1 MKNTLMRKRIASL
14 AAAAVMSLTSVAG
27 TFSFAQLSAENG
39 IGTVHAASSSVTI
52 SKSRGYQEGAYV
64 EWAPVS
70 GATGYNVYCDGVQLD
85 SMLIRQYA
93 GYFRADAVGLKAG
106 SHTLKVV
113 PVSGGTEITSAAA
126 TANVT
131 STAHDRS
138 GFAFVNGNA
147 NGAYNSDGTLKSNAV
162 VVYVTEQNK
171 DSVTASL
178 NAEGKGNV
186 DCVGIQAI
194 ITAYKKGKETRPIAI
209 RCIGNIT
216 DPSGMSKGDLL
227 VDGAVAG
234 MTIEG
239 IGNDTTFNGFGLVM
253 KNSSN
258 VEVRNIGF
266 MNCNSSEGDN
276 CGLQQKNDHVWVHN
290 CDFFYGDAGTDADQA
305 KGDGALDT
313 KTSTY
318 VTHSYNHFFDN
329 GKCNLQGMKS
339 ETTENYVTYHHNWYD
354 HSDSRHPRIRT
365 CSVHIYNNYYDGNSK
380 YGAGV
385 TMGASAFVE
394 KNYFRNC
401 KYPML
406 ISMQGSDMISGGIFS
421 GEAGGVIK
429 AFDNYMTGQ
438 KAFVPYSQNNTDFD
452 AYVVSS
458 ASEKIPS
465 NVTAKSGGTSY
476 NNFDT
481 SSVMYSYTADS
492 VESVPEKVMANAGR
506 VDGGDFKWTFNNSVD
521 DESYDVNSALKSAL
535 VSYDDKIIAIGSGF
549 SSSVGNTTTAATTSI
564 TTTSSRPVTTSTVTT
579 GGNVTPS
586 TGSSV
591 HNFTENDTSSSFYTI
606 SGNLSTSKGTV
617 SYDGKTLTQCL
628 KMESTT
634 SIAFNASSG
643 GKLTL
648 VFAEPTA
655 TVKVDGTKYT
665 ASGNGIITVDIS
677 AGSHTITK
685 ADTANLFYMV
695 YSGSGSQGTVTTVST
710 TKTTT
715 TATSDGTTSTTT
727 TTAPPVSDNGEIK
740 VVYAGGWNEMAY
752 MVLSGLSDSAVK
764 AVSFNGPMS
773 GSLTGED
780 LQYLVRD
787 TSDGLRVDLLG
798 LKPGTYSISLDTTK
812 GKVTQSGISVSEQ
825 DRSGYAHYNYTEG
838 VGAYN
843 DDGTLKTNAKVLY
856 VTEENKNTVTVTSKD
871 GTTVKGIGNIL
882 NSAGMDAGGGKTSKG
897 GAANSN
903 SDIIKKLAQD
913 GTPLVVRIV
922 GNVTAPQG
930 VTVFDSLDMGGSVGD
945 NGGMARMKSGKN
957 ITIEGVGNDATVNGW
972 GFHFMASSSDPD
984 FGKSFEVRNITFRN
998 VPEDCIGME
1007 GVQSNG
1013 ILTASVERC
1022 WIHNCEFYVP
1032 HIDNPAESDK
1042 AEGDGACDFKRGQ
1055 YFTNSYCYYEGYH
1068 KTNLVGSDDESL
1080 QYHLTYHHN
1089 YWKNCES
1096 RGPLARQADI
1106 HMYNNVFEG
1115 QTSYCQNPRANAY
1128 IFSEYN
1134 VMKDS
1139 KSPVTVKSGGVVK
1152 SFNDVYINVKGD
1164 QQASV
1169 VNDRNTKVSSDNK
1182 YANFDMDSSVSYVAS
1197 GNYSLTES
1205 TGQALY
1211 DSLAALFEADGGC
1224 MDNMKL
1230 ASGGSVITPE
1240 DGNVKH
1246 GDSNCD
1252 GKINLADAV
1261 LIMQVKANPS
1271 KYTMTAQGEKN
1282 ADCSGSG
1289 DGVTNKDALAIQRFL
1304 LGILTS
1310 LPEA

>member
-1 MKNTLMRKRIASL
+1 MKNTQMKKRIASL
-14 AAAAVMSLTSVAG
+14 AAAAVMSMTSVAG
-27 TFSFAQLSAENG
+27 TFGFAQLSADNS
-39 IGTVHAASSSVTI
+39 ISTVHAASSSVTI
-52 SKSRGYQEGAYV
+52 TKSLGYQEGAYV
-64 EWAPVS
+64 EWTPVS

-85 SMLIRQYA
+85 SMLIRQYS

-106 SHTLKVV
+106 SHTLRVV
-113 PVSGGTEITSAAA
+113 PIINGKENETLSAS
-126 TANVT
+126 ANAT

-138 GFAFVNGNA
+138 GFAFVNGDSG
-147 NGAYNSDGTLKSNAV
+147 GAYNFDGTLKTNAV

-194 ITAYKKGKETRPIAI
+194 ITAYKKGAETRPIAI
-209 RCIGNIT
+209 RFIGNVT

-227 VDGAVAG
+227 VDGVKAG

-239 IGNDTTFNGFGLVM
+239 IGSDATLNGFGLVL
-253 KNSSN
+253 KNSSD
-258 VEVRNIGF
+258 VEVRNLGF
-266 MNCNSSEGDN
+266 MNCDSSEGDN
-276 CGLQQKNDHVWVHN
+276 CGLQQKNDHIWVHN

-394 KNYFRNC
+394 KNYFRTC

-406 ISMQGSDMISGGIFS
+406 ISMQGSDLIGGGTFS
-421 GEAGGVIK
+421 GETGGVIK

-458 ASEKIPS
+458 ATEKVPS
-465 NVTAKSGGTSY
+465 SVTAKSGGTSY

-492 VESVPEKVMANAGR
+492 AASVPEKVMANAGR

-549 SSSVGNTTTAATTSI
+549 SSTGGSTATTSATTVV
-564 TTTSSRPVTTSTVTT
+564 TTTSSTTTTISGGTV
-579 GGNVTPS
+579 S
-586 TGSSV
+586 TGSFV
-591 HNFTENDTSSSFYTI
+591 HNFTENGKNSSFYTI

-628 KMESTT
+628 KMETST
-634 SIAFNASSG
+634 SISFNASSG

-655 TVKVDGTKYT
+655 NIKVDGTKYT
-665 ASGNGIITVDIS
+665 ASGNGIITVDVS

-685 ADTANLFYMV
+685 ADTANLFYMSF
-695 YSGSGSQGTVTTVST
+695 SGSGSQGTVTTVST

-715 TATSDGTTSTTT
+715 PATSDGTTATTT
-727 TTAPPVSDNGEIK
+727 TTAPPQNGEIRVK
-740 VVYAGGWNEMAY
+740 YAGGWNEMAY
-752 MVLSGLSDSAVK
+752 ITLSGLSDSDVMAVT
-764 AVSFNGPMS
+764 FDGPMS
-773 GSLTGED
+773 GALTGED

-798 LKPGTYSISLDTTK
+798 LKPGTYSVSLDTTK
-812 GKVTQSGISVSEQ
+812 GKVTQSGITVTAQ
-825 DRSGYAHYNYTEG
+825 DRSGYAHFNYTEG

-843 DDGTLKTNAKVLY
+843 DDGTLKTNAKVIY
-856 VTEENKNTVTVTSKD
+856 VTEQNKNTVTVTSKD

-882 NSAGMDAGGGKTSKG
+882 NSAGMDSGNGETSKG
-897 GAANSN
+897 GIANTN
-903 SDIIKKLAQD
+903 SDIIRKLAKD
-913 GTPLVVRIV
+913 GTPLVVRII
-922 GNVTAPQG
+922 GNVSAPDGLTAY
-930 VTVFDSLDMGGSVGD
+930 DSLDFGGSVGD
-945 NGGMARMKSGKN
+945 NGFMARMRSGKD
-957 ITIEGVGNDATVNGW
+957 ITIEGVGSDAEIDGW
-972 GFHFMASSSDPD
+972 GIHFMASASDPTL
-984 FGKSFEVRNITFRN
+984 GKSFEVRNIAFRN

-1007 GVQSNG
+1007 GVQEG
-1013 ILTASVERC
+1013 DTITASVERC

-1032 HIDNPAESDK
+1032 HIENPAESDK
-1042 AEGDGACDFKRGQ
+1042 GEGDGACDFKRGQ

-1068 KTNLVGSDDESL
+1068 KTNLVGSSDSSL
-1080 QYHLTYHHN
+1080 QYHLTFHHN

-1106 HMYNNVFEG
+1106 HMYNNIFDG

-1134 VMKDS
+1134 AFYNSKD
-1139 KSPVTVKSGGVVK
+1139 PATITSGGVVK
-1152 SFNDVYINVKGD
+1152 SYKDEFTNVKGD
-1164 QQASV
+1164 QQATIVTDKTAV
-1169 VNDRNTKVSSDNK
+1169 VDTANK
-1182 YANFDMDSSVSYVAS
+1182 FGNFENNPDVSYIPS
-1197 GNYSLTES
+1197 GNYRLDTNNSPS
-1205 TGQALY
+1205 
-1211 DSLAALFEADGGC
+1211 LFESLKNSFETDGGC
-1224 MDNMKL
+1224 MGTLNLVTDAPVL
-1230 ASGGSVITPE
+1230 PPS
-1240 DGNVKH
+1240 DGNVKY

-1252 GKINLADAV
+1252 GSVNLADAI

-1271 KYTMTAQGEKN
+1271 KYTISAQGEKN
-1282 ADCSGSG
+1282 ADCSGIG

-1304 LGILTS
+1304 LGLTS
-1310 LPEA
+1310 LPEM